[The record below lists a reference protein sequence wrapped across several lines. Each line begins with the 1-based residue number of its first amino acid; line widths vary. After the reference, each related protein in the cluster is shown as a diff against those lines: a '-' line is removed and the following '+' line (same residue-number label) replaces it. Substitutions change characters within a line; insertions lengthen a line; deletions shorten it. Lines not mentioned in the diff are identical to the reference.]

1 MVNAKS
7 VSFVINE
14 MYCEN
19 KHKESQMILVCR
31 HMLLPKEGLLS
42 LLKMET
48 EQVSQVIYTSTNG
61 EFRFDV
67 IRT

>member
-7 VSFVINE
+7 VSFVINKR
-14 MYCEN
+14 YCEN

-42 LLKMET
+42 LLEK
-48 EQVSQVIYTSTNG
+48 G
-61 EFRFDV
+61 D
-67 IRT
+67 